1 MDRMNSLATLL
12 LFLLLVVGGGLLI
25 GFVTKPDEW
34 YANLKKPSFTPPS
47 WIFAPV
53 WTVLYVLIAIAGW
66 RSWQFAQGG
75 IAWKLWW
82 AQLVLN
88 FSWSPAFF
96 GFQKIRLALGILI
109 LLLLAII
116 AFIAAEWSID
126 RWAAF
131 LFVPYAGWAAF
142 ALLLRLRHRRI
153 AHRLRAS
160 NRCCRCKLTSNL
172 RY

>member
-1 MDRMNSLATLL
+1 MDRMNGLATLL

-34 YANLKKPSFTPPS
+34 YANLKKPSFTPPN

-142 ALLLRLRHRRI
+142 ALLLN
-153 AHRLRAS
+153 AS
-160 NRCCRCKLTSNL
+160 VSKLNTTAG
-172 RY
+172 